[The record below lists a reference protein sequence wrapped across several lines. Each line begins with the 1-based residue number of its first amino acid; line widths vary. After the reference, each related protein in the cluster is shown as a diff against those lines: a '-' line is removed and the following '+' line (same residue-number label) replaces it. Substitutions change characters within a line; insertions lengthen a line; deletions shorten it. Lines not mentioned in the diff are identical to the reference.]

1 MKRVHHNLTY
11 DAPSL
16 PCVSEVL
23 LVMGGAA
30 QETYNPKENDGT
42 YYGGDE
48 VADNAGCRD
57 SEQTEEPAAEYSADY
72 TDDKIYYP
80 AEATAAHQFA
90 SHCA

>member
-30 QETYNPKENDGT
+30 
-42 YYGGDE
+42 
-48 VADNAGCRD
+48 
-57 SEQTEEPAAEYSADY
+57 
-72 TDDKIYYP
+72 
-80 AEATAAHQFA
+80 
-90 SHCA
+90 